1 MKATEFIELV
11 KRMRKAQKYFFSL
24 SPRDVERKTEAMINA
39 KKLEH
44 QVDHAEVEDPAS
56 LKIDFFF

>member
-11 KRMRKAQKYFFSL
+11 RKMRKAQKYFFSL
-24 SPRDVERKTEAMINA
+24 SPRDVERKTEAMITA

-44 QVDHAEVEDPAS
+44 QVDHAEIEDPAAPEI
-56 LKIDFFF
+56 LF